1 MVEWCWQPLSPV
13 CQHGGIWSAAL
24 AWQPGP
30 RTYRC
35 FHTRTHTHTHIC
47 THRSNFAS
55 RLTSVVGGEE
65 DKMCLKSW
73 HMEERHNIEL
83 WCIGAY
89 EWWVGDTQRAAVPSQ
104 LGRGRSLRRE
114 FKPSRHENTST
125 EDKNSLWAREHSFWL
140 LHSRKK
146 EKKNIWNT
154 HRLEIK
160 GSKTRAVFRF
170 SWIYATASD
179 ALDM

>member
-35 FHTRTHTHTHIC
+35 FHTRTHTHIC
-47 THRSNFAS
+47 THRSSFAS
-55 RLTSVVGGEE
+55 RLTSVVGGRTRCVWSL
-65 DKMCLKSW
+65 DTWK
-73 HMEERHNIEL
+73 RHNIEL

-114 FKPSRHENTST
+114 FKPNRHENTST